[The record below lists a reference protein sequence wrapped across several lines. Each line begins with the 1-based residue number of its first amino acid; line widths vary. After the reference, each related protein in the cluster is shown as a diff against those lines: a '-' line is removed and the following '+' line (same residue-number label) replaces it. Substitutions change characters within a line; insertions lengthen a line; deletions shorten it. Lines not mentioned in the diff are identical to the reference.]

1 MGTYQKNGN
10 GLRFYAIRLLLCVAA
25 LLIYLTAWRPVRI
38 AITDQVAYPAVVSF
52 QDSDS
57 SFQAGMKTGALLISY
72 SFGDSE
78 KQFQYRPQFG
88 FFFLIALMSLFFIT
102 KQKKHYYLL
111 LGLHLAATI
120 LAFFFLIIGALGIQA
135 GFILTDAIMSYL
147 TPALSL
153 AIVPLIM
160 MHKRKSRSES
170 AEMENR
176 DNNEVPPL
184 KGS

>member
-1 MGTYQKNGN
+1 MSIDEKK

-38 AITDQVAYPAVVSF
+38 AITDHIAYPAVVAF
-52 QDSDS
+52 QDSNS
-57 SFQAGMKTGALLISY
+57 TYQAGMKTGSLLISY
-72 SFGDSE
+72 SYGDSE

-102 KQKKHYYLL
+102 RQKKHYFIL

-120 LAFFFLIIGALGIQA
+120 LAFLFLILGALGIQT
-135 GFILTDAIMSYL
+135 GFVLTDAIMSYL

-153 AIVPLIM
+153 ALVPLVM
-160 MHKRKSRSES
+160 AHKKRPG
-170 AEMENR
+170 
-176 DNNEVPPL
+176 D
-184 KGS
+184 